1 MQRHRRGWMAF
12 HRHVVGRVDEPC
24 CGYPKATGS
33 GLFLEAVPVV
43 AGTTLGSGGTTRWCA
58 CAENG
63 VIEAVP
69 SARAHAGSFCGSL
82 AQLGSTGR
90 LAGLPWPSPRSW
102 PAPGAAA
109 KQQAG
114 ANASA
119 IGRPCECYRLPVS
132 ERLGL
137 PEARRIVAPRAARC
151 TKFGNLVGL
160 VLSWRTVF
168 ALLVLRATCGC
179 CTRAHQGSAVVMLSP
194 SRLDLDPSGP
204 RPATL
209 STVAHYEKTYR
220 APQRTNRPHCPC
232 LGRWRRAGP
241 WPSPAGS
248 SRSSAPC
255 CQRARQ
261 ACRRRRARSMSFHV
275 SPSPTALSGL
285 RSAWMPPSAC
295 RWSSIT
301 SRG

>member
-1 MQRHRRGWMAF
+1 MGVPPIVAHPNAAASPRGWMAF

-69 SARAHAGSFCGSL
+69 SARAHAGSFCGNL

-119 IGRPCECYRLPVS
+119 IGRPS
-132 ERLGL
+132 EYTTDSLF
-137 PEARRIVAPRAARC
+137 PSDWACQRRAESLRRAPRGAPS
-151 TKFGNLVGL
+151 LVT
-160 VLSWRTVF
+160 W
-168 ALLVLRATCGC
+168 
-179 CTRAHQGSAVVMLSP
+179 
-194 SRLDLDPSGP
+194 
-204 RPATL
+204 
-209 STVAHYEKTYR
+209 
-220 APQRTNRPHCPC
+220 
-232 LGRWRRAGP
+232 
-241 WPSPAGS
+241 
-248 SRSSAPC
+248 
-255 CQRARQ
+255 
-261 ACRRRRARSMSFHV
+261 
-275 SPSPTALSGL
+275 
-285 RSAWMPPSAC
+285 
-295 RWSSIT
+295 
-301 SRG
+301 

>member
-1 MQRHRRGWMAF
+1 VAQKAIDAEARHFCAGCHDAEQRGNAQAAEAAEAAAGAQGEAVGAEQRGAKRGEASASSAATQKPPKPPKRQPTRETKARVLSSAAPSEARRALRRLAWPLAAVIAVRVRVLSRQRRACVRLNGRATDWRIRMQRHRRGWMAF
-12 HRHVVGRVDEPC
+12 HLHVVGRVDEPC

-69 SARAHAGSFCGSL
+69 SARAHAGSFCGNL

-119 IGRPCECYRLPVS
+119 IGRPSEYYRLPVS

-160 VLSWRTVF
+160 
-168 ALLVLRATCGC
+168 
-179 CTRAHQGSAVVMLSP
+179 
-194 SRLDLDPSGP
+194 
-204 RPATL
+204 
-209 STVAHYEKTYR
+209 
-220 APQRTNRPHCPC
+220 
-232 LGRWRRAGP
+232 
-241 WPSPAGS
+241 
-248 SRSSAPC
+248 
-255 CQRARQ
+255 
-261 ACRRRRARSMSFHV
+261 
-275 SPSPTALSGL
+275 
-285 RSAWMPPSAC
+285 
-295 RWSSIT
+295 
-301 SRG
+301 

>member
-1 MQRHRRGWMAF
+1 MRISRGQQGEGENADAGARAGAGAQGEADGAEQRGAKRGEASAEQRGDAKAAAAAEAEADARDEGEGAEQRVSKRSEASAAPPGMALGCCHRCAGAGAVQTKAGPRPIEWAC
-12 HRHVVGRVDEPC
+12 HRLAHPNAAASPRMDGFSSHLHVVGRVDEPC

-58 CAENG
+58 CAVNG

-69 SARAHAGSFCGSL
+69 SARAHAGSFCGNL

-119 IGRPCECYRLPVS
+119 IGRPSEYYRLPVS

-160 VLSWRTVF
+160 
-168 ALLVLRATCGC
+168 
-179 CTRAHQGSAVVMLSP
+179 
-194 SRLDLDPSGP
+194 
-204 RPATL
+204 
-209 STVAHYEKTYR
+209 
-220 APQRTNRPHCPC
+220 
-232 LGRWRRAGP
+232 
-241 WPSPAGS
+241 
-248 SRSSAPC
+248 
-255 CQRARQ
+255 
-261 ACRRRRARSMSFHV
+261 
-275 SPSPTALSGL
+275 
-285 RSAWMPPSAC
+285 
-295 RWSSIT
+295 
-301 SRG
+301 

>member
-1 MQRHRRGWMAF
+1 MVPSSAAPNEARRARRRLAWPLAAVIAVRVRVLSRQRRACVRLNGRATNWRIRMQRHRRGWMAF
-12 HRHVVGRVDEPC
+12 HLHVVGRADEPC

-69 SARAHAGSFCGSL
+69 SARAHAGSFCGNL

-109 KQQAG
+109 RQQTG

-119 IGRPCECYRLPVS
+119 IGRPSECYRLPVS

-137 PEARRIVAPRAARC
+137 PEARRIVCAAR
-151 TKFGNLVGL
+151 
-160 VLSWRTVF
+160 
-168 ALLVLRATCGC
+168 RAV
-179 CTRAHQGSAVVMLSP
+179 HQV
-194 SRLDLDPSGP
+194 
-204 RPATL
+204 
-209 STVAHYEKTYR
+209 
-220 APQRTNRPHCPC
+220 
-232 LGRWRRAGP
+232 W
-241 WPSPAGS
+241 
-248 SRSSAPC
+248 
-255 CQRARQ
+255 
-261 ACRRRRARSMSFHV
+261 
-275 SPSPTALSGL
+275 
-285 RSAWMPPSAC
+285 
-295 RWSSIT
+295 
-301 SRG
+301 